1 MTDNEYAVTEDD
13 LAGGG
18 DYKARPIAD
27 YDGVIIAAESK
38 IGKTA
43 EKIPYLALRILI
55 THGKLK
61 GELFFENYL
70 PLKKKLRKTGKNAGK
85 SMLDFR
91 TARFFQAISLE
102 PGQVPPGAPG
112 GPDAETLVGTAIS
125 FRNEHEYQDVPD
137 EQYAIRT
144 GTGEYNKAFLDAQAR
159 GALEG
164 IKPQDNIASYSIS
177 DDFAGIGGSP
187 ELIPDDAKDR
197 GKPKAS
203 KPDEGDWAPDESAAD
218 DDNWG

>member
-18 DYKARPIAD
+18 DFVARPIGD
-27 YDGVIIAAESK
+27 YDAVIIAAESK
-38 IGKTA
+38 VGKTA
-43 EKIPYLALRILI
+43 QKIPYLALKFLVTR
-55 THGKLK
+55 GKNK
-61 GELFFENYL
+61 GQKFVDNYL
-70 PLKKKLRKTGKNAGK
+70 PLKKTLRKSGKHEGK
-85 SMLDFR
+85 MMLDYR
-91 TARFFQAISLE
+91 TSRFFSAIGLE

-112 GPDAETLVGTAIS
+112 GPEAETLVGTAVA

-137 EQYAIRT
+137 EQYPIRT
-144 GTGEYNKAFLDAQAR
+144 ATGQYNKPFKDAQAR

-187 ELIPDDAKDR
+187 ELIPDDAK
-197 GKPKAS
+197 GGS
-203 KPDEGDWAPDESAAD
+203 KSTSKSGPDENDWAADESAD
-218 DDNWG
+218 DESWG